1 VGGLIAL
8 RDEGLVRHIGT
19 SNFLPEHLDRI
30 IDATGVAPVLDQI
43 QMNPRHQQVQSRA
56 YNAAHGIVTQ
66 SWSPLGQGNDLLRQP
81 VFEELAVRYDCTPG
95 QVVLAWHLAQGV
107 CTIPKSSD
115 SQRLRQNLAAQDIV
129 LATADLD
136 AIRVMDGTERD
147 VTHPNTFGH

>member
-1 VGGLIAL
+1 
-8 RDEGLVRHIGT
+8 
-19 SNFLPEHLDRI
+19 
-30 IDATGVAPVLDQI
+30 
-43 QMNPRHQQVQSRA
+43 
-56 YNAAHGIVTQ
+56 
-66 SWSPLGQGNDLLRQP
+66 
-81 VFEELAVRYDCTPG
+81 
-95 QVVLAWHLAQGV
+95 VVLAWHLAQGV